1 MTIDPSS
8 PGVGVVMAV
17 TFCVGLFGDKV
28 FHVDIQ
34 VSVISVVLVISVV
47 PPSTLCCIEYTFRWC
62 PVIVLGNTFEKYI
75 VKYDYSLPGVF

>member
-34 VSVISVVLVISVV
+34 VSVISVV

-75 VKYDYSLPGVF
+75 V